1 MSQLVNVKVN
11 CPECGAEND
20 FRMWKSINTEREHA
34 IPDIISGRLF
44 EMTCCRCG
52 KTTRVDYPML
62 FNDMRDNMWIWYV
75 MDDHLTPEFEK
86 ELRESRHMIHGRTRV
101 VFSQPVLREKT
112 DIISHGLD
120 DRVVELMKVC
130 VDQHFSSTYNDE
142 IIMQCF
148 CHVEEDNF
156 RFELVTE
163 KNSYSV
169 SIERNVY
176 DELADAFREELQE
189 YGDDDFVVDEN
200 WVDDFLDFCDRE
212 ELDE

>member
-20 FRMWKSINTEREHA
+20 FRMWESINTECEHA
-34 IPDIISGRLF
+34 IP
-44 EMTCCRCG
+44 
-52 KTTRVDYPML
+52 
-62 FNDMRDNMWIWYV
+62 
-75 MDDHLTPEFEK
+75 
-86 ELRESRHMIHGRTRV
+86 
-101 VFSQPVLREKT
+101 